1 MSATTTGA
9 VSRNTNDIPWNKH
22 VRQKKTPADWA
33 VDFVI
38 VLLLVFTVVAVLYPL
53 WFVVIASFSNPN
65 AVAGGEVSLL
75 PKGVTFAGYAKVFT
89 NHRIWQGY
97 LNTIIYS
104 VVGTAVNMAVTIPC
118 AFALSRREFKPRRV
132 IMFLFTVTMFVS
144 GGLIPN
150 YLLYKALGIN
160 NTMWVFIL
168 PGAVSVYNVIVARS
182 FFETSIPEELH
193 DAAQIDGL
201 SYFGYF
207 FKIVLP
213 LSSAILAVIGLYY
226 FVGHWNDFMTGL
238 IYITDDTKQPLQV
251 VLQQLLLVAQGTGTN
266 VNAAAQQQAADQ
278 IKFGIIIVSTL
289 PLLVLYP
296 FLQKYFNKGVMLGA
310 VVLGFFPSCAAA
322 QTTFRTWLRAEDRSM
337 RAKEVW
343 GIFHGAWKNELKQ
356 ANLFGWPLA
365 VCWAVLAIDYYMMNW
380 HARGT
385 FDVAVSGV
393 LFVLALV
400 LLAFT
405 MLVWVVRA
413 NYDERP
419 LWIVR
424 TTLTMI
430 VARPLCTLLQIGLAL
445 LAILAWAQ
453 WPGLLMVFGMSL
465 PTFCT
470 AWIVYSFGR
479 IPGMDIHDREQPGI
493 RYAKS

>member
-1 MSATTTGA
+1 MSATIEA
-9 VSRNTNDIPWNKH
+9 VTQNKNDIPWNKH
-22 VRQKKTPADWA
+22 VRQKQKPGDWA
-33 VDFVI
+33 VSGI
-38 VLLLVFTVVAVLYPL
+38 INVLLLLTIVAVLYPL

-65 AVAGGEVSLL
+65 AVAGGEVLLL
-75 PKGVTFAGYAKVFT
+75 PKDVTFAGYAKVFA
-89 NHRIWQGY
+89 NQRIWQGY

-104 VVGTAVNMAVTIPC
+104 VVGTAVNMAVPIPC
-118 AFALSRREFKPRRV
+118 AFALFRSEFKPRRV
-132 IMFLFTVTMFVS
+132 IMFLFTVTMFIA

-150 YLLYKALGIN
+150 YLLYKSLGIN

-182 FFETSIPEELH
+182 FFETSIPEELF

-310 VVLGFFPSCAAA
+310 VKG
-322 QTTFRTWLRAEDRSM
+322 
-337 RAKEVW
+337 
-343 GIFHGAWKNELKQ
+343 
-356 ANLFGWPLA
+356 
-365 VCWAVLAIDYYMMNW
+365 
-380 HARGT
+380 
-385 FDVAVSGV
+385 
-393 LFVLALV
+393 
-400 LLAFT
+400 
-405 MLVWVVRA
+405 
-413 NYDERP
+413 
-419 LWIVR
+419 
-424 TTLTMI
+424 
-430 VARPLCTLLQIGLAL
+430 
-445 LAILAWAQ
+445 
-453 WPGLLMVFGMSL
+453 
-465 PTFCT
+465 
-470 AWIVYSFGR
+470 
-479 IPGMDIHDREQPGI
+479 
-493 RYAKS
+493 

>member
-1 MSATTTGA
+1 MSATIEA
-9 VSRNTNDIPWNKH
+9 VTQNKNDIPWNKH
-22 VRQKKTPADWA
+22 VRQKQKPGDLA
-33 VDFVI
+33 VSGVI
-38 VLLLVFTVVAVLYPL
+38 NVLLLLTIVAVLYPL

-65 AVAGGEVSLL
+65 AVAGGEVLLL
-75 PKGVTFAGYAKVFT
+75 PKGVTFAGYAKVFA
-89 NHRIWQGY
+89 NQRIWQGY

-132 IMFLFTVTMFVS
+132 IMFLFTVTMFIA

-150 YLLYKALGIN
+150 YLLYKSLGIN
-160 NTMWVFIL
+160 NSMWVFIL

-182 FFETSIPEELH
+182 FFETSIPEELF

-238 IYITDDTKQPLQV
+238 IYITDDKKQPLQV

-310 VVLGFFPSCAAA
+310 V
-322 QTTFRTWLRAEDRSM
+322 
-337 RAKEVW
+337 K
-343 GIFHGAWKNELKQ
+343 
-356 ANLFGWPLA
+356 GWVKRNPTRDNQSKSQL
-365 VCWAVLAIDYYMMNW
+365 I
-380 HARGT
+380 
-385 FDVAVSGV
+385 
-393 LFVLALV
+393 
-400 LLAFT
+400 
-405 MLVWVVRA
+405 
-413 NYDERP
+413 ER
-419 LWIVR
+419 
-424 TTLTMI
+424 
-430 VARPLCTLLQIGLAL
+430 
-445 LAILAWAQ
+445 
-453 WPGLLMVFGMSL
+453 
-465 PTFCT
+465 
-470 AWIVYSFGR
+470 
-479 IPGMDIHDREQPGI
+479 I
-493 RYAKS
+493 RYACPLLCGLRAVLPSASRDFRGQRGHTRAHSDGSRRAGSFPLVRGCAGYVPRVGAF

>member
-9 VSRNTNDIPWNKH
+9 VAQSKNDIPWNKH
-22 VRQKKTPADWA
+22 VRQKKTPGDLA

-53 WFVVIASFSNPN
+53 WFVVIASFSDPN
-65 AVAGGEVSLL
+65 AVAGGE
-75 PKGVTFAGYAKVFT
+75 
-89 NHRIWQGY
+89 
-97 LNTIIYS
+97 
-104 VVGTAVNMAVTIPC
+104 
-118 AFALSRREFKPRRV
+118 LSRREFKPRRV

-310 VVLGFFPSCAAA
+310 VKG
-322 QTTFRTWLRAEDRSM
+322 
-337 RAKEVW
+337 
-343 GIFHGAWKNELKQ
+343 
-356 ANLFGWPLA
+356 
-365 VCWAVLAIDYYMMNW
+365 
-380 HARGT
+380 
-385 FDVAVSGV
+385 
-393 LFVLALV
+393 
-400 LLAFT
+400 
-405 MLVWVVRA
+405 
-413 NYDERP
+413 
-419 LWIVR
+419 
-424 TTLTMI
+424 
-430 VARPLCTLLQIGLAL
+430 
-445 LAILAWAQ
+445 
-453 WPGLLMVFGMSL
+453 
-465 PTFCT
+465 
-470 AWIVYSFGR
+470 
-479 IPGMDIHDREQPGI
+479 
-493 RYAKS
+493 